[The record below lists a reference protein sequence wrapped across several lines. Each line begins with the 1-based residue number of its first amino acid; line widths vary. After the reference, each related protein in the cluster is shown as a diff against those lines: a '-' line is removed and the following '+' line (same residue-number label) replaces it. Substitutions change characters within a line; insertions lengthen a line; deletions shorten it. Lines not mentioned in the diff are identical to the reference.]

1 MNDTRPLDEDRINMV
16 IEEAEVNYKTGRY
29 ENAAKNFEYLSQEM
43 LENKFYEDMIYFTY
57 RSIVA
62 RKQVNDNISIVKI
75 MQKLGINILKI
86 STIVAMDQ
94 LNKTLIYEEKTDLLW
109 ITQKNLKLLGD
120 HGKREKLIRMLTEIY
135 LTLSKDVEFTY
146 DERKAYLERNITLH
160 QEIKDFEGYR
170 VNKEELAQLNEEK
183 GIATLNSQGFDVELV
198 AARFFIQAAN
208 EYHDIGN
215 TKKYNELVSNA
226 KVLDPK
232 LQIIKPKKKDENVL
246 TSIN

>member
-1 MNDTRPLDEDRINMV
+1 MNDLGPIDEDRINMV

-29 ENAAKNFEYLSQEM
+29 ENAAKNFEYLTQEM
-43 LENKFYEDMIYFTY
+43 LENRFYEDMVYFTY

-62 RKQVNDNISIVKI
+62 RKQVNDNLSIVKI

-94 LNKTLIYEEKTDLLW
+94 LNSTLIYEEKTDLLW
-109 ITQKNLKLLGD
+109 VAQKNLKLLGD
-120 HGKREKLIRMLTEIY
+120 IVKREKLIRMLTEIY
-135 LTLSKDVEFTY
+135 FTLSKDIEFSY
-146 DERKAYLERNITLH
+146 DERKVYLERNITLL

-170 VNKEELAQLNEEK
+170 MNKDELAQLIEEK
-183 GIATLNSQGFDVELV
+183 AVNTLNSQGFDVDLV

-208 EYHDIGN
+208 EYHAIGN
-215 TKKYNELVSNA
+215 TKKYNELVSKA
-226 KVLDPK
+226 KELDPK
-232 LQIIKPKKKDENVL
+232 MQIIKPKKNDENVL